1 MKKCQNCGAQVDD
14 NSLFCTEC
22 GKQIPQGNACSHCGA
37 PVNSGDSFCQNCGKS
52 LKEIPNSESI
62 AYEEES
68 KSGFKKYLPYILGG
82 VILLGIIAYCFFTK
96 DDNSTDAIAIVDSAS
111 VEEAITSEQEIQA
124 KKDFIEAFYQGF
136 DQFNDS
142 YIKKYVSP
150 KALQIL
156 KDEYDYECED
166 GDCLGT
172 WLFVYPPGT
181 DCDFSTVVSR
191 DIEKINEND
200 YLVKI
205 KYKDAY
211 YGIIEYSV
219 LLTVIK
225 DGDTYKIDDIKD
237 KVHTI
242 VDDNSNSNSSN
253 LDWLQG
259 HWVYEQG
266 SYKGHFI
273 IQGDKIIQYSS
284 MNPEH
289 YDATFR
295 IEDGEIRARLVD
307 GMDLAVP
314 IDYVNQRI
322 DYGDGCWMHKV
333 SSSSDNGSN
342 PYIGKTYKGGGYV
355 GGLYTEM
362 TITFLDSNNCRCVSD
377 WYQSYPEGKSL
388 NGTYKIKDGHII
400 VHCAYDG
407 DDYDFDFGVKENGR
421 FIGFDHSDHSLGRMG
436 SNSMTLELLD

>member
-1 MKKCQNCGAQVDD
+1 MKKCPNCGAQVDD

-22 GKQIPQGNACSHCGA
+22 GKQIPQDNVCPHCGA
-37 PVNSGDSFCQNCGKS
+37 SVNSGDSFCQNCGKS

-62 AYEEES
+62 SYEEEP

-82 VILLGIIAYCFFTK
+82 VILLGIIGYCFLTK
-96 DDNSTDAIAIVDSAS
+96 DDNSTDTIAIVDSAN

-242 VDDNSNSNSSN
+242 VDDNEN
-253 LDWLQG
+253 
-259 HWVYEQG
+259 
-266 SYKGHFI
+266 
-273 IQGDKIIQYSS
+273 
-284 MNPEH
+284 
-289 YDATFR
+289 
-295 IEDGEIRARLVD
+295 
-307 GMDLAVP
+307 
-314 IDYVNQRI
+314 
-322 DYGDGCWMHKV
+322 
-333 SSSSDNGSN
+333 SSSSTTEQKSESKEKEIAEKG
-342 PYIGKTYKGGGYV
+342 YKRGYEEGFASTENSRKYTDWNEMV
-355 GGLYTEM
+355 QSLYT
-362 TITFLDSNNCRCVSD
+362 ITYGAPSSLEEIEFYNLYVENFVKGFEAGI
-377 WYQSYPEGKSL
+377 QEQGPE
-388 NGTYKIKDGHII
+388 
-400 VHCAYDG
+400 
-407 DDYDFDFGVKENGR
+407 VKQEERNR
-421 FIGFDHSDHSLGRMG
+421 K
-436 SNSMTLELLD
+436 